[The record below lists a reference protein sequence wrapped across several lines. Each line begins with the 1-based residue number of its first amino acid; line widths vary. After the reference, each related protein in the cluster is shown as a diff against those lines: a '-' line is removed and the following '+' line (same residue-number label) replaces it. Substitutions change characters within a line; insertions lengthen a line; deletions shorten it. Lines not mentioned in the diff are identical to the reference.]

1 MRSVSAS
8 IAKRCDRNTAL
19 AGIELKW
26 PAVSTV
32 RLKRIL
38 DASVTQISANWN
50 RGHFC
55 NLRSWTIMKFSQK
68 VPAGLATLAVALCL
82 GTAPV
87 KAQFVCAGNNE
98 TTANGDGA
106 IALVSPGN
114 FACGT
119 NANAVGGGG
128 ATNTAIGN
136 NSVAHG
142 FASANTASGF
152 AADASGQLS
161 FNTATGAGADAH
173 GDSSANTATGEHADA
188 HGDNSRNTANG
199 QKANAS
205 GADSG
210 NTATGFF
217 ADAHG
222 DASANTASGFA
233 ANASGAGSQNIAMG
247 FNADA
252 HGDGTN
258 NVAIGTFATAT
269 GANSSALGN
278 GAQATFDNSTAIG
291 NGATATRANQQMFGT
306 ASNTYTMAGIATA
319 ASRAAQAGPTSIVT
333 SDNAGN
339 LATRSLADLGLAS
352 QSDISALN
360 GRINDVN
367 REARGGIALALAAS
381 GLQFD
386 TRPGKVSLSGGYGNF
401 KGQSGFAVGLGY
413 AVSESMRF
421 NAAFTAAQQG
431 DIGARVGASWTL
443 N

>member
-32 RLKRIL
+32 GLTRIL
-38 DASVTQISANWN
+38 DASRTQISANWN

-161 FNTATGAGADAH
+161 C
-173 GDSSANTATGEHADA
+173 
-188 HGDNSRNTANG
+188 
-199 QKANAS
+199 
-205 GADSG
+205 

-319 ASRAAQAGPTSIVT
+319 AS
-333 SDNAGN
+333 
-339 LATRSLADLGLAS
+339 LADLGLAS

>member
-1 MRSVSAS
+1 
-8 IAKRCDRNTAL
+8 
-19 AGIELKW
+19 
-26 PAVSTV
+26 
-32 RLKRIL
+32 
-38 DASVTQISANWN
+38 
-50 RGHFC
+50 
-55 NLRSWTIMKFSQK
+55 
-68 VPAGLATLAVALCL
+68 
-82 GTAPV
+82 
-87 KAQFVCAGNNE
+87 
-98 TTANGDGA
+98 
-106 IALVSPGN
+106 
-114 FACGT
+114 
-119 NANAVGGGG
+119 
-128 ATNTAIGN
+128 
-136 NSVAHG
+136 
-142 FASANTASGF
+142 
-152 AADASGQLS
+152 
-161 FNTATGAGADAH
+161 
-173 GDSSANTATGEHADA
+173 
-188 HGDNSRNTANG
+188 
-199 QKANAS
+199 
-205 GADSG
+205 
-210 NTATGFF
+210 
-217 ADAHG
+217 
-222 DASANTASGFA
+222 
-233 ANASGAGSQNIAMG
+233 MG

>member
-161 FNTATGAGADAH
+161 C
-173 GDSSANTATGEHADA
+173 
-188 HGDNSRNTANG
+188 
-199 QKANAS
+199 
-205 GADSG
+205 

>member
-8 IAKRCDRNTAL
+8 IVKRCDRNTAL
-19 AGIELKW
+19 AGIKLKW

-38 DASVTQISANWN
+38 DASRTQISANWN

-55 NLRSWTIMKFSQK
+55 NLRRWTIMKFSQK

-87 KAQFVCAGNNE
+87 KAQFVCAGNTE
-98 TTANGDGA
+98 TTATGDGA
-106 IALVSPGN
+106 SALGSPDN

-119 NANAVGGGG
+119 NANATGNGS
-128 ATNTAIGN
+128 TNTAIGI
-136 NSVAHG
+136 NS
-142 FASANTASGF
+142 
-152 AADASGQLS
+152 
-161 FNTATGAGADAH
+161 
-173 GDSSANTATGEHADA
+173 
-188 HGDNSRNTANG
+188 
-199 QKANAS
+199 
-205 GADSG
+205 
-210 NTATGFF
+210 
-217 ADAHG
+217 DAHG
-222 DASANTASGFA
+222 DASRNTASGFA
-233 ANASGAGSQNIAMG
+233 ANASGAGSQNIAIG
-247 FNADA
+247 ANADA
-252 HGDGTN
+252 RGDGTN
-258 NVAIGTFATAT
+258 NVAIGTAATAT
-269 GANSSALGN
+269 GANSSALGT

-319 ASRAAQAGPTSIVT
+319 ASRAAQVGPTSIVT

-339 LATRSLADLGLAS
+339 LATRSLADLGFAS
-352 QSDISALN
+352 QSDISGINGRLDALN

>member
-1 MRSVSAS
+1 
-8 IAKRCDRNTAL
+8 
-19 AGIELKW
+19 
-26 PAVSTV
+26 
-32 RLKRIL
+32 
-38 DASVTQISANWN
+38 
-50 RGHFC
+50 
-55 NLRSWTIMKFSQK
+55 MKFSQK

-161 FNTATGAGADAH
+161 FNTATGAG
-173 GDSSANTATGEHADA
+173 ADA

-319 ASRAAQAGPTSIVT
+319 ASRAAQVGPTSIVT
-333 SDNAGN
+333 ADNAGN

>member
-173 GDSSANTATGEHADA
+173 GDSSANTA
-188 HGDNSRNTANG
+188 
-199 QKANAS
+199 
-205 GADSG
+205 
-210 NTATGFF
+210 
-217 ADAHG
+217 
-222 DASANTASGFA
+222 SGFA

-319 ASRAAQAGPTSIVT
+319 ASRAAQVGPTSIVT

-339 LATRSLADLGLAS
+339 LATRSLADLGFAS
-352 QSDISALN
+352 QSDISGINGRLDALN

>member
-161 FNTATGAGADAH
+161 C
-173 GDSSANTATGEHADA
+173 
-188 HGDNSRNTANG
+188 
-199 QKANAS
+199 
-205 GADSG
+205 

-291 NGATATRANQQMFGT
+291 NGATAMRANQQMFGT

-367 REARGGIALALAAS
+367 REARGGIPLALAAS

>member
-8 IAKRCDRNTAL
+8 IAMRCDRNTAL

-26 PAVSTV
+26 PAVSTF

-38 DASVTQISANWN
+38 DASVTQISANWY

-55 NLRSWTIMKFSQK
+55 NLRSWTIMKFAQK

-87 KAQFVCAGNNE
+87 KAQFVCAGN
-98 TTANGDGA
+98 TPGTAGGDGA
-106 IALVSPGN
+106 SALGSPGN

-119 NANAVGGGG
+119 NANA
-128 ATNTAIGN
+128 
-136 NSVAHG
+136 
-142 FASANTASGF
+142 
-152 AADASGQLS
+152 
-161 FNTATGAGADAH
+161 TGAN
-173 GDSSANTATGEHADA
+173 SANTATGNFADA
-188 HGDNSRNTANG
+188 HGAG
-199 QKANAS
+199 
-205 GADSG
+205 SG
-210 NTATGFF
+210 NTATGYGT
-217 ADAHG
+217 DARG
-222 DASANTASGFA
+222 DGSSNTATGHSANASGTGSSNTA
-233 ANASGAGSQNIAMG
+233 TGLRANASGVGSSNIATGRDVDASGAGSQNIAMG
-247 FNADA
+247 NGADA

-258 NVAIGTFATAT
+258 NVAIGTAATAT

-339 LATRSLADLGLAS
+339 LATRSLADLGFAS
-352 QSDISALN
+352 QSDISGIN

-367 REARGGIALALAAS
+367 REARGGIALALAA
-381 GLQFD
+381 
-386 TRPGKVSLSGGYGNF
+386 
-401 KGQSGFAVGLGY
+401 
-413 AVSESMRF
+413 
-421 NAAFTAAQQG
+421 
-431 DIGARVGASWTL
+431 
-443 N
+443 

>member
-1 MRSVSAS
+1 
-8 IAKRCDRNTAL
+8 
-19 AGIELKW
+19 
-26 PAVSTV
+26 
-32 RLKRIL
+32 
-38 DASVTQISANWN
+38 
-50 RGHFC
+50 
-55 NLRSWTIMKFSQK
+55 MKFSQK

-87 KAQFVCAGNNE
+87 KAQFVCAGN
-98 TTANGDGA
+98 TDATAGGDGA
-106 IALVSPGN
+106 SALGSPDN

-119 NANAVGGGG
+119 NANATGNGS
-128 ATNTAIGN
+128 TNTAIGI
-136 NSVAHG
+136 NSDAHG
-142 FASANTASGF
+142 DASRNTANGNRANASGTNSFNTATGRNADASGASSANTASGVF
-152 AADASGQLS
+152 AV
-161 FNTATGAGADAH
+161 
-173 GDSSANTATGEHADA
+173 
-188 HGDNSRNTANG
+188 
-199 QKANAS
+199 
-205 GADSG
+205 
-210 NTATGFF
+210 
-217 ADAHG
+217 AHG
-222 DASANTASGFA
+222 DASVNTASGFA
-233 ANASGAGSQNIAMG
+233 ANASGAGSQNIAIG
-247 FNADA
+247 ANADA
-252 HGDGTN
+252 RGDGTN
-258 NVAIGTFATAT
+258 NVAIGTAATAT
-269 GANSSALGN
+269 GANSSALGT

-319 ASRAAQAGPTSIVT
+319 ASRAAQVGPTSIVT

-352 QSDISALN
+352 QSDISGINGRLDALN
-360 GRINDVN
+360 GRIDDVN

>member
-1 MRSVSAS
+1 
-8 IAKRCDRNTAL
+8 
-19 AGIELKW
+19 
-26 PAVSTV
+26 
-32 RLKRIL
+32 
-38 DASVTQISANWN
+38 
-50 RGHFC
+50 
-55 NLRSWTIMKFSQK
+55 MKFSQK

-87 KAQFVCAGNNE
+87 KAQFVCAGNTE
-98 TTANGDGA
+98 TTATGDGA
-106 IALVSPGN
+106 SALGSPDN

-119 NANAVGGGG
+119 NANATGNGS
-128 ATNTAIGN
+128 TNTAIGI
-136 NSVAHG
+136 NSDAHG
-142 FASANTASGF
+142 DASRNTANGNRANASGTNSFNTATGRNADASGASSANTASGVF
-152 AADASGQLS
+152 AV
-161 FNTATGAGADAH
+161 
-173 GDSSANTATGEHADA
+173 
-188 HGDNSRNTANG
+188 
-199 QKANAS
+199 
-205 GADSG
+205 
-210 NTATGFF
+210 
-217 ADAHG
+217 AHG
-222 DASANTASGFA
+222 DASVNTASGFA
-233 ANASGAGSQNIAMG
+233 ANASGAGSQNIAIG
-247 FNADA
+247 ANADA
-252 HGDGTN
+252 RGDGTN
-258 NVAIGTFATAT
+258 NVAIGTAATAT
-269 GANSSALGN
+269 GANSSALGT

-319 ASRAAQAGPTSIVT
+319 ASRAAQVGPTSIVT

-339 LATRSLADLGLAS
+339 LATRSLADLGFAS
-352 QSDISALN
+352 QSDISGINGRLDALN

>member
-1 MRSVSAS
+1 MTARAS
-8 IAKRCDRNTAL
+8 IVRRCDRNAAL

-38 DASVTQISANWN
+38 DASRTQNSANWN

-68 VPAGLATLAVALCL
+68 VPAALATLAVALCL

-87 KAQFVCAGNNE
+87 KAQFVCAGNTPA
-98 TTANGDGA
+98 TTGGDGA
-106 IALVSPGN
+106 NATGSISN

-119 NANAVGGGG
+119 AANAAGSGSS
-128 ATNTAIGN
+128 NTAIGDR
-136 NSVAHG
+136 S
-142 FASANTASGF
+142 
-152 AADASGQLS
+152 DASG
-161 FNTATGAGADAH
+161 
-173 GDSSANTATGEHADA
+173 
-188 HGDNSRNTANG
+188 DNSHNTANG
-199 QKANAS
+199 
-205 GADSG
+205 
-210 NTATGFF
+210 FL
-217 ADAHG
+217 
-222 DASANTASGFA
+222 
-233 ANASGAGSQNIAMG
+233 ANASGAGSHNTAFGFGAIASG
-247 FNADA
+247 N
-252 HGDGTN
+252 GTN
-258 NVAIGTFATAT
+258 NTAFGTDAHAT

-278 GAQATFDNSTAIG
+278 GAQATFANSTAIG
-291 NGATATRANQQMFGT
+291 NGAAATRDNQQMFGT

-319 ASRAAQAGPTSIVT
+319 ASRAAQVGPTSIVT
-333 SDNAGN
+333 SDTAGN
-339 LATRSLADLGLAS
+339 LAARSFADLGLAS
-352 QSDISALN
+352 QSDISGINGRLDALN

-401 KGQSGFAVGLGY
+401 KGESGFAVGLGY

-421 NAAFTAAQQG
+421 NAAFTAVRQG

>member
-319 ASRAAQAGPTSIVT
+319 AS
-333 SDNAGN
+333 
-339 LATRSLADLGLAS
+339 LADLGLAS

>member
-8 IAKRCDRNTAL
+8 IAMRCDRNTAL

-26 PAVSTV
+26 PAVSTF

-38 DASVTQISANWN
+38 DASVTQISANWY

-87 KAQFVCAGNNE
+87 KAQFVCAGN
-98 TTANGDGA
+98 TPGTAGGDGA
-106 IALVSPGN
+106 SALVSPGN

-142 FASANTASGF
+142 FASANAASGF

-161 FNTATGAGADAH
+161 
-173 GDSSANTATGEHADA
+173 SNTATGEHADA

-233 ANASGAGSQNIAMG
+233 ANASGAG
-247 FNADA
+247 
-252 HGDGTN
+252 
-258 NVAIGTFATAT
+258 
-269 GANSSALGN
+269 
-278 GAQATFDNSTAIG
+278 
-291 NGATATRANQQMFGT
+291 
-306 ASNTYTMAGIATA
+306 
-319 ASRAAQAGPTSIVT
+319 
-333 SDNAGN
+333 
-339 LATRSLADLGLAS
+339 
-352 QSDISALN
+352 
-360 GRINDVN
+360 
-367 REARGGIALALAAS
+367 
-381 GLQFD
+381 
-386 TRPGKVSLSGGYGNF
+386 
-401 KGQSGFAVGLGY
+401 
-413 AVSESMRF
+413 
-421 NAAFTAAQQG
+421 
-431 DIGARVGASWTL
+431 
-443 N
+443 

>member
-32 RLKRIL
+32 GLTRIL
-38 DASVTQISANWN
+38 DASRTQISANWN

-173 GDSSANTATGEHADA
+173 GDSSANTA
-188 HGDNSRNTANG
+188 
-199 QKANAS
+199 
-205 GADSG
+205 
-210 NTATGFF
+210 
-217 ADAHG
+217 
-222 DASANTASGFA
+222 SGFA

-278 GAQATFDNSTAIG
+278 GAQ
-291 NGATATRANQQMFGT
+291 ATRANQQMFGT

>member
-173 GDSSANTATGEHADA
+173 GDSSANTATG
-188 HGDNSRNTANG
+188 
-199 QKANAS
+199 
-205 GADSG
+205 
-210 NTATGFF
+210 FL

-367 REARGGIALALAAS
+367 REARGGIPLALAAS

-386 TRPGKVSLSGGYGNF
+386 TRPGKVSLS
-401 KGQSGFAVGLGY
+401 
-413 AVSESMRF
+413 
-421 NAAFTAAQQG
+421 
-431 DIGARVGASWTL
+431 
-443 N
+443 

>member
-8 IAKRCDRNTAL
+8 IAMRCDRNTAL

-26 PAVSTV
+26 PAVSTF

-38 DASVTQISANWN
+38 DASVTQISANWY

-55 NLRSWTIMKFSQK
+55 NLRSWTIMKFAQK

-87 KAQFVCAGNNE
+87 KAQFVCAGN
-98 TTANGDGA
+98 TPGTAGGDGA
-106 IALVSPGN
+106 SALGSPGN

-119 NANAVGGGG
+119 NANA
-128 ATNTAIGN
+128 
-136 NSVAHG
+136 
-142 FASANTASGF
+142 
-152 AADASGQLS
+152 
-161 FNTATGAGADAH
+161 TGAN
-173 GDSSANTATGEHADA
+173 SANTATGNFADA
-188 HGDNSRNTANG
+188 HGAG
-199 QKANAS
+199 
-205 GADSG
+205 SG
-210 NTATGFF
+210 NTATGYGT
-217 ADAHG
+217 DARG
-222 DASANTASGFA
+222 DGSSNTATGHSANASGTGSSNTA
-233 ANASGAGSQNIAMG
+233 TGLRANASGVGSSNIATGRDADASGAGSQNIAMG
-247 FNADA
+247 TA
-252 HGDGTN
+252 
-258 NVAIGTFATAT
+258 ATAT

-352 QSDISALN
+352 QSDISGINGRLDALN
-360 GRINDVN
+360 GRIDDVN

>member
-1 MRSVSAS
+1 
-8 IAKRCDRNTAL
+8 
-19 AGIELKW
+19 
-26 PAVSTV
+26 
-32 RLKRIL
+32 
-38 DASVTQISANWN
+38 
-50 RGHFC
+50 
-55 NLRSWTIMKFSQK
+55 
-68 VPAGLATLAVALCL
+68 
-82 GTAPV
+82 
-87 KAQFVCAGNNE
+87 
-98 TTANGDGA
+98 
-106 IALVSPGN
+106 
-114 FACGT
+114 
-119 NANAVGGGG
+119 
-128 ATNTAIGN
+128 
-136 NSVAHG
+136 
-142 FASANTASGF
+142 
-152 AADASGQLS
+152 
-161 FNTATGAGADAH
+161 
-173 GDSSANTATGEHADA
+173 
-188 HGDNSRNTANG
+188 
-199 QKANAS
+199 
-205 GADSG
+205 
-210 NTATGFF
+210 
-217 ADAHG
+217 
-222 DASANTASGFA
+222 
-233 ANASGAGSQNIAMG
+233 MG

-278 GAQATFDNSTAIG
+278 GAQATFANSTAIG

-333 SDNAGN
+333 SDNTGN

-352 QSDISALN
+352 QSDISGINGRLDALN